1 MGPAAAADANPRPR
15 DPLIGH
21 EDKRVFLAV
30 VDDSEEFTAAIRYAC
45 NRARKTG
52 GRVALL
58 YVYDIDKDFQ
68 QFAAVGNLME
78 EEAKRNAEE
87 ALKRN
92 ATIVQQATGRVP
104 LMFVRKG
111 NSREELF
118 KLVAEHPE
126 ISILVLA
133 AAPGRK
139 PGPLVEAVT
148 GKFAGKIGIPVTVVP
163 GDLTPEEIDRLTAG

>member
-1 MGPAAAADANPRPR
+1 MTPEVSQNTNPRPR

-21 EDKRVFLAV
+21 EDNRMFLVV
-30 VDDSEEFTAAIRYAC
+30 VDDTEELSAAIRYTC
-45 NRARKTG
+45 NRAKKTG

-58 YVYDIDKDFQ
+58 YVYELDKDFQ

-78 EEAKRNAEE
+78 QEAMRNAEE
-87 ALKRN
+87 ALQRH
-92 ATIVQQATGRVP
+92 AAAIQSSIGRVP
-104 LMFVRKG
+104 EMFVRKG
-111 NSREELF
+111 NLREELF

-126 ISILVLA
+126 ISILVLG

-148 GKFAGKIGIPVTVVP
+148 GKYAGKIGIPVTVVP
-163 GDLTPEEIDRLTAG
+163 GDLTPPEIDRLTSG

>member
-1 MGPAAAADANPRPR
+1 MQAQAR

-21 EDKRVFLAV
+21 EDKRLFLVV
-30 VDDSEEFTAAIRYAC
+30 VDDSEELSAAIRYTC

-52 GRVALL
+52 GKLALL
-58 YVYDIDKDFQ
+58 YVYDLDKDFQ

-78 EEAKRNAEE
+78 EEAKKTAEE
-87 ALKRN
+87 ALQRH
-92 ATIVQQATGRVP
+92 AAVIQSAVGRVP
-104 LMFVRKG
+104 EMFVRKG

-126 ISILVLA
+126 ISMLVLG
-133 AAPGRK
+133 AAPGKK

-163 GDLTPEEIDRLTAG
+163 GELSPEDIDRLTSG